1 MVRRIS
7 VVAGAMLLALL
18 GASGSAAALEPLS
31 GEGPSGWLPDYP
43 LSIGP
48 APHD

>member
-7 VVAGAMLLALL
+7 VMVGAMLLALL
-18 GASGSAAALEPLS
+18 GASGSAAALQPLNG
-31 GEGPSGWLPDYP
+31 GEPSGWLPDYP